1 MGLIKKI
8 KSRANLRTIRLRRKS
23 KSVASVAAVVAG
35 AAAKPSTSTHDQK
48 WELHVTSNPI
58 EYTLDHGNPSWFI
71 HKLDDFLSSFNEKD
85 DLLSSFTENENSLST
100 GTDETDNYDAPAK
113 PTADKYETGW
123 GWFSQCW
130 GSPHLTNKA
139 DDPTSESSY
148 DDDDDGTGESS
159 QPSLSR
165 IDQVL
170 ELSLADDVSDIT
182 SIPSI
187 DDDSD
192 SDSENSLESANEI
205 MQEES

>member
-1 MGLIKKI
+1 
-8 KSRANLRTIRLRRKS
+8 
-23 KSVASVAAVVAG
+23 VAAV
-35 AAAKPSTSTHDQK
+35 AAAQPSTSSHDQN

-58 EYTLDHGNPSWFI
+58 ECTLDHGNHNWFT

-85 DLLSSFTENENSLST
+85 DFLSSFNENENSVST
-100 GTDETDNYDAPAK
+100 GSDATDNNDAPAK

-130 GSPHLTNKA
+130 GSPHLTNKT

-148 DDDDDGTGESS
+148 NDDGTGESS

-165 IDQVL
+165 VDQVL

-192 SDSENSLESANEI
+192 SDSENSLESANEM
-205 MQEES
+205 MQEER